1 MRTLPTLLLIPAL
14 ALALGCG
21 RGEEPEAPKASETA
35 SAAAPTPAPDGKEAP
50 KAEAV
55 TPTAV
60 KPPAPAATGPA
71 AVAAPTP
78 APPVVAAPTPVPPVV
93 PPAEVAK
100 PPAAPVPAPER
111 KPAAPVGP
119 VTVVYPGAMGKV
131 TFTHAAHG
139 KKLGCASCHGASTP
153 QKLAL
158 TRDSAHQLCKGCHEK
173 QAVGPTKCLLCHIK

>member
-21 RGEEPEAPKASETA
+21 RGEEPEAPKAAETA
-35 SAAAPTPAPDGKEAP
+35 SAAAPTPAADGKEAP
-50 KAEAV
+50 KPEAAA
-55 TPTAV
+55 PTAV

-78 APPVVAAPTPVPPVV
+78 APPVVAAPAPVPPIV
-93 PPAEVAK
+93 PHAEAAK
-100 PPAAPVPAPER
+100 PAPAPER
-111 KPAAPVGP
+111 KPAAPTGP
-119 VTVVYPGAMGKV
+119 ATVVYPGTMGKV

-139 KKLGCASCHGASTP
+139 KKLGCASCHGAGTP
-153 QKLAL
+153 QKIAL

-173 QAVGPTKCLLCHIK
+173 QAVGPTKCQLCHIK